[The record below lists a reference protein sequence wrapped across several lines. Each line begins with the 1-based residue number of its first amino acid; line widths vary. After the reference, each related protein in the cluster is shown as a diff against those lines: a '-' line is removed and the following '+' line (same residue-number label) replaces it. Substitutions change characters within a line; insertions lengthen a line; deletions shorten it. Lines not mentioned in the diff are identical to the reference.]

1 MHCNLIMISVNFIM
15 FIISLLVVLCIDFC
29 CYIYNIYI
37 YMQFL
42 LIILACMRDG
52 ERKRT
57 KEQERNGEEEGEKG
71 IKSTCIIK

>member
-1 MHCNLIMISVNFIM
+1 
-15 FIISLLVVLCIDFC
+15 
-29 CYIYNIYI
+29 
-37 YMQFL
+37 MQFL

-57 KEQERNGEEEGEKG
+57 KEQERNGEGEGEKG